1 MKARIKLKRLKEP
14 EKKEQIAEK
23 IEQNDWIKNPVTGLI
38 WENVS
43 FGKKMTWNQAFKHCK
58 SLDGLER
65 WNRWQPPSPG
75 QARSL
80 VDSGLIGEKSFFG
93 NKFPKN
99 KIKIVEDELYW
110 TSYELTSSS
119 YKHLKV
125 AFNFSKVLRGS
136 DDEKNK
142 DSYLNVICVLQT
154 P

>member
-1 MKARIKLKRLKEP
+1 
-14 EKKEQIAEK
+14 
-23 IEQNDWIKNPVTGLI
+23 
-38 WENVS
+38 
-43 FGKKMTWNQAFKHCK
+43 MTWDQAREHCK
-58 SLDGLER
+58 SLDGLAGWNGWER
-65 WNRWQPPSPG
+65 PSPG
-75 QARSL
+75 QARAL
-80 VDSGLIGEKSFFG
+80 VDSGLIGKKSFFG

-142 DSYLNVICVLQT
+142 DSYFSFRSNTGLHY
-154 P
+154 

>member
-1 MKARIKLKRLKEP
+1 MKRLKEP
-14 EKKEQIAEK
+14 EKKEQVAEK
-23 IEQNDWIKNPVTGLI
+23 IEQNDWIKDPVTGLI

-58 SLDGLER
+58 SLDGLAR
-65 WNRWQPPSPG
+65 WNGWQPPSPG

-99 KIKIVEDELYW
+99 KIKIVEDALYW
-110 TSYELTSSS
+110 TSYELSS
-119 YKHLKV
+119 YKHLGV
-125 AFNFSKVLRGS
+125 AYNFSKADFRS
-136 DDEKNK
+136 WESEKN
-142 DSYLNVICVLQT
+142 SYFNVICVLQT